1 MLILFLCKVLFFLF
15 AAIPVSVAML
25 AAWNAARSPVIGT
38 AERFLLASAYGTA
51 VILAS
56 VGIPGMLGCLSV
68 FSVEICC
75 LVFSVGL
82 YLLARRRLHGD
93 GEPAAAPDKSPSAT
107 DGGAAPEKPSSF
119 FPLKLRGEKFCF
131 GLLLCGTEILCL
143 ACFAAHLGTD
153 TFFYHLYF
161 PAMWLQNGSLAYVP
175 VPGYTCEYYPAYGEM
190 LFCFLMAPMSGSADF
205 ACLLQ
210 VWALVL
216 NAGAVCVLGNVF
228 GASRTASLASAAL
241 VMFTSMVLGN
251 AAMAYTD
258 VLNGGYLAAG
268 VALLCA
274 GASRRHMPSCL
285 GAGILLGI
293 AASIKLTGLML
304 SPVLALAVMT
314 YFFVR
319 KPDARKC
326 VAASAGMAVV
336 FAAPFYL
343 RSWIVTGNPFYPVRV
358 PPFFNAGLEFE
369 RSAVGFTAGAWDF
382 FFRGGSWGLNIPSGV
397 LWGLT
402 PFAVLAVVLISQKT
416 RERALAIILTLA
428 LIALFAVQLSVYPE
442 IAQARQY
449 IPWIMTGSLLLPVAL
464 TPAAERFPRAFLVAL
479 LLLLLAVYYSPIAEK
494 YGLIAIPLAG
504 AAMMFMP
511 DRWIRRTLCAVL
523 LLSLPVGLFLSVVRE
538 MNSDV
543 REHGN
548 VLAFGRGPAECIRL
562 VIKASEEEG
571 PKTTAVTGTKFSFG
585 FMEDAAGN
593 RVVSVPINKKNSLKP
608 HEFGSLAEMR
618 ADPVDAEEW
627 IARLDAAG
635 ADYLYVEISD
645 EAERLPDP
653 AWEIRMASAH
663 PERFRLLYRDDLCA
677 LFQVLK
683 K

>member
-1 MLILFLCKVLFFLF
+1 MLILFLCKMLFFLF

-25 AAWNAARSPVIGT
+25 AAWNAARSSEVGA
-38 AERFLLASAYGTA
+38 AERFLLAAAYGTA
-51 VILAS
+51 VMLAS
-56 VGIPGMLGCLSV
+56 VGVPGMLGCLSV

-82 YLLARRRLHGD
+82 YWIARRMRKD
-93 GEPAAAPDKSPSAT
+93 GGEEGQPSAS
-107 DGGAAPEKPSSF
+107 EKPAFS
-119 FPLKLRGEKFCF
+119 LNLRGEKFCF
-131 GLLLCGTEILCL
+131 GLLLCGTVILSMS
-143 ACFAAHLGTD
+143 CFAAHLGTD

-161 PAMWLQNGSLAYVP
+161 PAMWLLDGSLAYVP

-190 LFCFLMAPMSGSADF
+190 LYCFLMAPTPGSADI

-216 NAGAVCVLGNVF
+216 NAGAVCVLGGLF
-228 GASRTASLASAAL
+228 GASRTACLASAAL
-241 VMFTSMVLGN
+241 VMFTSMVSGN
-251 AAMAYTD
+251 AVMAYTD
-258 VLNGGYLAAG
+258 VLNGGYLTAG
-268 VALLCA
+268 LALLCA
-274 GASRRHMPSCL
+274 GASRRHIPSCL

-304 SPVLALAVMT
+304 SPVLALAVMA

-326 VAASAGMAVV
+326 VIMSAVTAAV

-369 RSAVGFTAGAWDF
+369 RHAVGFTSEAWSF

-397 LWGLT
+397 LWGLA
-402 PFAVLAVVLISQKT
+402 PFAELAVALICRKT
-416 RERALAIILTLA
+416 QERALIILLTLV
-428 LIALFAVQLSVYPE
+428 LLGLFAVQLNVYPE

-449 IPWIMTGSLLLPVAL
+449 IPWIMAGSLLLPVAL
-464 TPAAERFPRAFLVAL
+464 TPATERFPRVFPVVITVV
-479 LLLLLAVYYSPIAEK
+479 LLAVYYSPVTAK
-494 YGLIAIPLAG
+494 FGYVLVPLAG
-504 AAMMFMP
+504 AAMMFVP
-511 DRWIRRTLCAVL
+511 DRRMRRAVCIVLILCFPA
-523 LLSLPVGLFLSVVRE
+523 GAFLSATRE
-538 MNSDV
+538 LDPGV

-548 VLAFGRGPAECIRL
+548 VLVFGRGPAECIRR
-562 VIKASEEEG
+562 VVRASEDEG
-571 PKTTAVTGTKFSFG
+571 PKTTAVTGTVFSYG

-593 RVVSVPINKKNSLKP
+593 RVISVPINKRNSLKP

-635 ADYLYVEISD
+635 ADYLYIEFSD
-645 EAERLPDP
+645 DAERLPDP
-653 AWEIRMASAH
+653 GWEYRAAKAH
-663 PERFRLLYRDDLCA
+663 PERFRCLYDDDVCA
-677 LFQVLK
+677 LFEVLK
-683 K
+683 R

>member
-1 MLILFLCKVLFFLF
+1 MLILFLCKALIFLF

-25 AAWNAARSPVIGT
+25 VSWNAARSPVLGA

-51 VILAS
+51 IMLAS
-56 VGIPGMLGCLSV
+56 VGVPGMFGCLSV

-82 YLLARRRLHGD
+82 YLIARRTQKVG
-93 GEPAAAPDKSPSAT
+93 GEKEQTPISANPAFSLNK
-107 DGGAAPEKPSSF
+107 
-119 FPLKLRGEKFCF
+119 RGEKFCF
-131 GLLLCGTEILCL
+131 GLLLCGTVILSMS
-143 ACFAAHLGTD
+143 CFAAHLGTD

-190 LFCFLMAPMSGSADF
+190 LYCFLMAPMPGSADF

-216 NAGAVCVLGNVF
+216 NAGAVCALGSLF
-228 GASRTASLASAAL
+228 GASLTACLASAAL
-241 VMFTSMVLGN
+241 VMFTSMVAGN
-251 AAMAYTD
+251 AVMAYTD
-258 VLNGGYLAAG
+258 VLNGGYLTAG
-268 VALLCA
+268 IALLCA
-274 GASRRHMPSCL
+274 GASRRHIPSCL

-293 AASIKLTGLML
+293 AASIKLTGLLL
-304 SPVLALAVMT
+304 SPILALAVMA

-319 KPDARKC
+319 KPDARRC
-326 VAASAGMAVV
+326 VIVSAVTAVI

-369 RSAVGFTAGAWDF
+369 RHAVGFTSEAWDF
-382 FFRGGSWGLNIPSGV
+382 FFRGGSWGLNIPSGI
-397 LWGLT
+397 LWGLA
-402 PFAVLAVVLISQKT
+402 PFAVLTAVLICKKT
-416 RERALAIILTLA
+416 QERALAILLTLV
-428 LIALFAVQLSVYPE
+428 LFGLFAVQLSVYPE

-464 TPAAERFPRAFLVAL
+464 TPAAERFPRVFPAAVLIL
-479 LLLLLAVYYSPIAEK
+479 LFAVYWSPVTAK
-494 YGLIAIPLAG
+494 YGYVLVPLSG
-504 AAMMFMP
+504 AAMMFVP
-511 DRWIRRTLCAVL
+511 DRWMRRVVCTVLILCFPA
-523 LLSLPVGLFLSVVRE
+523 GAFLSATRE
-538 MNSDV
+538 MDPGV

-548 VLAFGRGPAECIRL
+548 VLVFGHGPAECIRQ
-562 VIKASEEEG
+562 VIKASEDEG
-571 PKTTAVTGTKFSFG
+571 PKTTAVIGTMFSFG

-593 RVVSVPINKKNSLKP
+593 RVISVPINRKNSLKP

-635 ADYLYVEISD
+635 ADYLYVEFAD
-645 EAERLPDP
+645 DAERLPDP
-653 AWEIRMASAH
+653 GWEYRAAKAH
-663 PERFRLLYRDDLCA
+663 PERFRCLYDDDVCA
-677 LFQVLK
+677 LFEVLK